1 MAVRQQSL
9 ILPERELCLTP
20 EPTVPLSQHARRPR
34 LWLALRLPQLPV
46 EVFPAAAGQALAV
59 VANGTGGR
67 CVQFCNL
74 AARRLGLRPGL
85 TPGAAFVLAP
95 DLHLP
100 ERSPWREQRLLQ
112 RLADWAGQ
120 YTSLVSLE
128 PPDGLLLEIQ
138 GSLRLFGGLGRLWQ
152 LLEQG
157 LASRG
162 HRVDMA
168 VAPTAQAA
176 LWLARGA
183 PGSQVEKSHMLSG
196 VLSRL
201 SLQRLNWPQR
211 VVKALDE
218 MGLRRLGDCLRL
230 PREGFARRL
239 GVERLAEL
247 DRALGR
253 MPETRTAWVPASR
266 FSRSVDL
273 PAECQDRERLMHAIR
288 PLFEQLQRYL
298 VVRQSGVQLVEL
310 KLRHLRAPASSIV
323 LRLLSPA
330 CRAEHFQALLGSHME
345 RIELP
350 EPVVALTLRAGRLLP
365 LAAVSGDLLAS
376 RQRMGGGELSAGRLV
391 ECLRARL
398 GRRAVYGVDL
408 QADHRPDR
416 AWRRVEPVTSQDS
429 GYFAQPDRPLWLLES
444 PTPLRQQRG
453 WPWQEGRLRIQA
465 GPERIESG
473 WWDGADISRDYYLAR
488 NAHQQWLWIYR
499 ERQGARRWYLHGLFA

>member
-9 ILPERELCLTP
+9 ILPERELCQP
-20 EPTVPLSQHARRPR
+20 PDSTVPLSQHARRPR

-95 DLHLP
+95 GLHLP

-152 LLEQG
+152 LLEQD

-239 GVERLAEL
+239 GAERLAEL

-253 MPETRTAWVPASR
+253 IPEVRTAWVPASR
-266 FSRSVDL
+266 FSLSVDL

-330 CRAEHFQALLGSHME
+330 CRAEHFQALLGGHME

-365 LAAVSGDLLAS
+365 LAVVSGDLLAS
-376 RQRMGGGELSAGRLV
+376 RQRMGGGGLSAGRLV

-408 QADHRPDR
+408 QMDHRPDR
-416 AWRRVEPVTSQDS
+416 AWRRVEPVTRQDS
-429 GYFAQPDRPLWLLES
+429 GHFAQLNRPLWLLES
-444 PTPLRQQRG
+444 PTPLRQQQG
-453 WPWQEGRLRIQA
+453 WPWQERRLRIQA

-473 WWDGADISRDYYLAR
+473 WWDGADINRDYYLAR

>member
-253 MPETRTAWVPASR
+253 IPEARTAWVPASR
-266 FSRSVDL
+266 FSWSVDL

-330 CRAEHFQALLGSHME
+330 CRAEHFQALLGGHME

-376 RQRMGGGELSAGRLV
+376 RQRMGGGGLSAGRLV

-429 GYFAQPDRPLWLLES
+429 GHFAQLDRPLWLLES
-444 PTPLRQQRG
+444 PTPLRQQQG

-499 ERQGARRWYLHGLFA
+499 ERQDARRWYLHGLFA

>member
-9 ILPERELCLTP
+9 ILPEQEVYQP
-20 EPTVPLSQHARRPR
+20 PDSTVLLSQHARRPQ

-46 EVFPAAAGQALAV
+46 EVFPATDGQALAV
-59 VANGTGGR
+59 VATSTGGR
-67 CVQFCNL
+67 RVQFCNP

-95 DLHLP
+95 NLHLP
-100 ERSPWREQRLLQ
+100 ERSPWREQQVLQ
-112 RLADWAGQ
+112 RLAGWASQ

-128 PPDGLLLEIQ
+128 PPDGLLLEIH
-138 GSLRLFGGLGRLWQ
+138 GSLRLFGGLSRLWQ
-152 LLEQG
+152 LLEQD

-162 HRVDMA
+162 HRVEMA

-183 PGSQVEKSHMLSG
+183 PGSQVEKAHMLTS

-201 SLQRLNWPQR
+201 SLQRLNWPKR
-211 VVKALDE
+211 VVKTLDE
-218 MGLRRLGDCLRL
+218 MGLRQLGDCLRL

-239 GVERLAEL
+239 GAERLAEL

-253 MPETRTAWVPASR
+253 IPEARSTWVPPSR
-266 FSRSVDL
+266 FSLSVDL
-273 PAECQDRERLMHAIR
+273 NTECMDRERLMRAIR

-298 VVRQSGVQLVEL
+298 VVRQSGIQLVEL
-310 KLRHLRAPASSIV
+310 KLCHLRAPASTVV
-323 LRLLSPA
+323 LRLLSPGYQ
-330 CRAEHFQALLGSHME
+330 AEHFHALLGGHME
-345 RIELP
+345 RIALP
-350 EPVVALTLRAGRLLP
+350 EPVVSLVLRSGRLQP

-376 RQRMGGGELSAGRLV
+376 RQSMGGRGLSAGRLV

-398 GRRAVYGVDL
+398 GRRAVYGVGL
-408 QADHRPDR
+408 QQDYRPDR
-416 AWRRVEPVTSQDS
+416 AWRRVEPVTTQES
-429 GYFAQPDRPLWLLES
+429 GYPAQLCRPLWLLES
-444 PTPLRQQRG
+444 PIPLRQQLG

-473 WWDGADISRDYYLAR
+473 WWDDADISRDYYLAR
-488 NAHQQWLWIYR
+488 NAYQQWLWIYR
-499 ERQGARRWYLHGLFA
+499 ERQGTRRWYLHGLFA

>member
-9 ILPERELCLTP
+9 ILPERELYQP
-20 EPTVPLSQHARRPR
+20 PDATVLLSQHARRPR

-46 EVFPAAAGQALAV
+46 EVFSATAGQALAV
-59 VANGTGGR
+59 VASSAGGR
-67 CVQFCNL
+67 CVQFCNP

-100 ERSPWREQRLLQ
+100 ERSPWREQQLLQ

-128 PPDGLLLEIQ
+128 PPDGLLLEIH

-162 HRVDMA
+162 HRVEMA

-183 PGSQVEKSHMLSG
+183 PGSQVEKTHMLTG

-218 MGLRRLGDCLRL
+218 MGLRQLGDCLRL

-239 GVERLAEL
+239 GAERLAEL
-247 DRALGR
+247 DRAVGR
-253 MPETRTAWVPASR
+253 IPEARTAWVSASR
-266 FSRSVDL
+266 FSLSVDL
-273 PAECQDRERLMHAIR
+273 HTECLDRERLMRAIR

-310 KLRHLRAPASSIV
+310 KLCHLRARASPIV

-330 CRAEHFQALLGSHME
+330 CQAAHFQALLGGHLE

-350 EPVVALTLRAGRLLP
+350 EPVVALTLRAGRLQP

-376 RQRMGGGELSAGRLV
+376 RQRMGGNGLSAGRLV

-398 GRRAVYGVDL
+398 GRRAVYGVGL
-408 QADHRPDR
+408 QADYRPDR
-416 AWRRVEPVTSQDS
+416 AWRRVEPVTSHAS
-429 GYFAQPDRPLWLLES
+429 GHPVQLSRPLWLLES
-444 PTPLRQQRG
+444 PTPLRQQQG
-453 WPWQEGRLRIQA
+453 WPWQEGRLRIEA

-488 NAHQQWLWIYR
+488 NAYQQWLWIYR
-499 ERQGARRWYLHGLFA
+499 ERRGARRWYLHGLFA